1 VNEPFLPL
9 LGFDHYRCSARRG
22 LAVARANRVRA
33 SVRSPVPRV
42 GDSGGILRGGHF
54 ARWGRRACRRTR
66 PLLFP
71 SRVRLRKLEG
81 LAEYAFRHH
90 HAQIYRYLRRKTG
103 DHDQAEELTQ
113 EVFADA
119 AITLSRMDCRP
130 ASVLALLYTIAQRRF
145 ADEVRR
151 PGHSHERPAPDGV
164 VEEVASPEYGADVA
178 RAIREAMSRLPSA
191 QGRVVCM
198 KLIEGCSFAEIAS
211 LVGATEAAV
220 KMRFQRGLRALRE
233 DLELQGIG
241 P

>member
-1 VNEPFLPL
+1 
-9 LGFDHYRCSARRG
+9 
-22 LAVARANRVRA
+22 
-33 SVRSPVPRV
+33 
-42 GDSGGILRGGHF
+42 
-54 ARWGRRACRRTR
+54 
-66 PLLFP
+66 
-71 SRVRLRKLEG
+71 LEG

-119 AITLSRMDCRP
+119 AITLLRMDCRP

-145 ADEVRR
+145 ADQVRR
-151 PGHSHERPAPDGV
+151 PNHSRERAGLDGV
-164 VEEVASPEYGADVA
+164 LEEIPSPEYSAAVA
-178 RAIREAMSRLPSA
+178 RGIREAMSRLPSD

-198 KLIEGCSFAEIAS
+198 KLIEGCSFSEIAS
-211 LVGATEAAV
+211 FVGATEPAV

-233 DLELQGIG
+233 DLELQGIS